1 MYPSIRTAAVLALAL
16 GLISS
21 PAISQDETVLP
32 TYTSVYEVSPSPGH
46 AIRFE
51 EALVQHMEWARQQN
65 SNWGWDVFEIL
76 AGKRVG
82 NYLLVSRNHT
92 WEDFDEN
99 REFATSEM
107 AMWRAKVS
115 EHVDSF
121 EGGIYQ
127 MMPDFSRIPDNVEA
141 YPFSKV
147 SFFSMLPTST
157 RSYRSNLRKIND
169 ALKTQASAPPA
180 LWYQQVGGGD
190 QGTFLLMNPFKNW
203 VDWPNEKSSQAMA
216 RAMDPEKTM
225 AIVDELAKVILGEE
239 TSVIALRPDL
249 SYRP

>member
-1 MYPSIRTAAVLALAL
+1 MYQSIRTFIVLALIL
-16 GLISS
+16 GIFSS
-21 PAISQDETVLP
+21 PAVSQDETVLP
-32 TYTSVYEVSPSPGH
+32 TYTSVYEVTPRPGH
-46 AIRFE
+46 TLEFE
-51 EALVQHMEWARQQN
+51 EALGQHMEWARQQN
-65 SNWGWDVFEIL
+65 SKWGWDVFEIL

-99 REFATSEM
+99 QEFATSAM
-107 AMWRAKVS
+107 ARWRAKVS
-115 EHVDSF
+115 GHVESI
-121 EGGIYQ
+121 EGGFYK
-127 MMPDFSRIPDNVEA
+127 MMPDFSRIPDNVDA
-141 YPFSKV
+141 YPFFKM

-169 ALKTQASAPPA
+169 ALKTQESAPPA

-190 QGTFLLMNPFKNW
+190 QGTFLLMNPFMKW
-203 VDWPNEKSSQAMA
+203 IDWPNERSAQAMA
-216 RAMDPEKTM
+216 RSMDLEKTM

-239 TSVIALRPDL
+239 TSVNVLRPDL